1 MVDKEIDMHFTELRL
16 KIRRFL
22 RKYGKIFLVIFIIWA
37 IIFLINLML
46 KNKENIPEATT
57 TYEVHTSVI
66 DSTASTPKSMRE
78 PIEEQIDEYVGY
90 CNEGN
95 YQKAFNMLS
104 EECRKYGFDNSV
116 YKFMEH
122 VLVKMPTPKKYSIQ
136 DYSNIKYGKTR
147 LYIYEIKYT
156 DDLLATGLTNSTYSY
171 TSEKLTFHE
180 GEDGLEMCAGDYVY
194 YSDIKSISENEYF
207 KIDVVAKIVNYSIEK
222 YDVILTN
229 RSNYIVVVSDGV
241 EADEVVLTLPNETR
255 KRSELS
261 DIILGPQ
268 EDTELNITFPK
279 FVDDGDTARS
289 LLFSSIRVMEK
300 YSGTGEDVTEDTI
313 QSEIDNAISK
323 FSMEVSF

>member
-1 MVDKEIDMHFTELRL
+1 MNFTELRL
-16 KIRRFL
+16 KIKRLF
-22 RKYGKIFLVIFIIWA
+22 RKYGRIILIIFIIWA

-46 KNKENIPEATT
+46 KNKESVPEATT

-66 DSTASTPKSMRE
+66 DSTASTPNSIRE
-78 PIEEQIDEYVGY
+78 PIEELINEYVGY

-104 EECRKYGFDNSV
+104 EECRKYGFNNSV
-116 YKFMEH
+116 YRFMEH

-171 TSEKLTFHE
+171 TSEKITFYE
-180 GEDGLEMCAGDYVY
+180 DDDGLKMCAGDYIY
-194 YSDIKSISENEYF
+194 YAPIKNISENEYF

-229 RSNYIVVVSDGV
+229 RSNYTVVVADGA
-241 EADEVVLTLPNETR
+241 EENEVILTLPNEVR
-255 KRSELS
+255 DRSELS
-261 DIILGPQ
+261 NIVLKPQ
-268 EDTELNITFPK
+268 ESTELNITFPK
-279 FVDDGDTARS
+279 FVDDGDIAQS
-289 LLFSSIRVMEK
+289 IVFSSIRVMEK
-300 YSGTGEDVTEDTI
+300 YSGTGDDVTEETI

>member
-1 MVDKEIDMHFTELRL
+1 MNFTELRL
-16 KIRRFL
+16 KIKRLF
-22 RKYGKIFLVIFIIWA
+22 RKYGRIIFVIFIIWA

-57 TYEVHTSVI
+57 TYDVHTSVI
-66 DSTASTPKSMRE
+66 DSTTSTPSSMRE
-78 PIEEQIDEYVGY
+78 PIEEIISEYVGY

-104 EECRKYGFDNSV
+104 KECRKYGFDNSV
-116 YKFMEH
+116 YRFMEH

-136 DYSNIKYGKTR
+136 DYSNVKYGNTR

-171 TSEKLTFHE
+171 TSEKLTFYE
-180 GEDGLEMCAGDYVY
+180 SDDGLEMSAGDYIY
-194 YSDIKSISENEYF
+194 YSDIKSIAENEYF
-207 KIDVVAKIVNYSIEK
+207 KIDVIAKIVNYSIEE
-222 YDVILTN
+222 YDVKLTN
-229 RSNYIVVVSDGV
+229 RSNYTIVVADGA
-241 EADEVVLTLPNETR
+241 ENDEVILTLPNEVR

-261 DIILGPQ
+261 SIVLAPL
-268 EDTELNITFPK
+268 ENTELNITFPK
-279 FVDDGDTARS
+279 FVDDGDTAQS
-289 LLFSSIRVMEK
+289 LVFSSIRVMEK
-300 YSGTGEDVTEDTI
+300 YSGTGDDVTEETI